1 MKNIYIPVKQNDKK
15 VNNIQVYISY
25 FLGTD
30 SYYNNKPRGYYAYI
44 YPVEVINHG
53 SYSATNYCSSDIIC
67 VLLKEVKRKS
77 KKSETEAKSILKEN
91 LQDFVNKVLSKN
103 DLQLDESF
111 NFSTDSDGIYELEI

>member
-44 YPVEVINHG
+44 NPVEIINHG
-53 SYSATNYCSSDIIC
+53 SYSTISCCPFYSIS

-103 DLQLDESF
+103 DLHLDESF
-111 NFSTDSDGIYELEI
+111 NFSTNSVYELEI